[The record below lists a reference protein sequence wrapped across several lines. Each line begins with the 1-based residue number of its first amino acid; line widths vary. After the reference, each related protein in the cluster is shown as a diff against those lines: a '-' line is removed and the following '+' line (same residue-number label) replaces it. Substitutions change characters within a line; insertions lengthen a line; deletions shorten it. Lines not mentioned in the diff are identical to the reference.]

1 MTKNTEILAPA
12 GSYESLVAA
21 VNAGADAVYIG
32 GARFGARASA
42 ASVSTDEDII
52 ISGIN
57 YAHHFGVKVYLTV
70 NVLLKEKETNELYDY
85 ILPYYKAG
93 IDALIVQDL
102 GVLRL
107 LHLMF
112 PEVEKHAST
121 QLSIQGFEA
130 VDILREYGVTR
141 IVPAR
146 ELSLSEIK
154 DIYDRTKIEIE
165 SFVHGALCYSYSGQ
179 CLMSSLIGGRS
190 GNRGRC
196 AQTCRLD
203 YDLYDKNDKK
213 LNKNNEKNL
222 LSCKDLCA
230 LDVLPDIIEAGVYS
244 LKIEGRMKSPI
255 YTAGV
260 VSIWKK
266 YVDMFYKNGKSG
278 YKVDERDKRLLLDL
292 FDRGGHTGGYF
303 KAHNTKDMIAV
314 CGKPKLR
321 VVNEEFNSYL
331 EETYVKNTRKI
342 KLKAFVSI
350 KENEEMK
357 LVIRALE
364 DIPGFLS
371 EISAQVG
378 MPAKADKKAAV
389 KEDIE
394 KQILKTGNTLYEFSS
409 LEIQLDEGLFVP
421 VKQLNELRRSVLEK
435 ADAQILSF
443 YTRGEGIRI
452 DTEAKKPEE
461 VKNCEPKIL
470 HLFCEEEEQ
479 LFALIEVLKKHKN
492 KAEEN
497 NFGFEVSYQADT
509 TDPKKWKKIN
519 SEFKNADIGI
529 NLYMPHIFRT
539 EARKYFEK
547 YKDELLKAGFDAVV
561 ARTVEEFVYIK
572 NIFKDE
578 DIDCILDYTLY
589 GMNRSSQKFY
599 EALGAK
605 RQTLP
610 VELNLSE
617 LKGLETGDK
626 ELVIY
631 GHLPMMVTA
640 GCLRK
645 NILSCDK
652 VYSLLYLKDRM
663 GKNMP
668 VKNRCHFCYNTIL
681 NSSPLSTLGISESI
695 EKLNVLSYRLMFTVE
710 NKNELT
716 DILNAYIKCF
726 IYKEKCDEISKDFT
740 RGHFKR
746 GID

>member
-1 MTKNTEILAPA
+1 MTKNTDILAPA

-107 LHLMF
+107 LHVMF

-121 QLSIQGFEA
+121 QMSIQGFEA

-378 MPAKADKKAAV
+378 MPAKANKKAAV

-435 ADAQILSF
+435 ADAKILSF
-443 YTRGEGIRI
+443 YTSGEGIRI
-452 DTEAKKPEE
+452 DTKAKKPEE
-461 VKNCEPKIL
+461 VKNCEHKLL
-470 HLFCEEEEQ
+470 HLLCED
-479 LFALIEVLKKHKN
+479 V
-492 KAEEN
+492 
-497 NFGFEVSYQADT
+497 
-509 TDPKKWKKIN
+509 
-519 SEFKNADIGI
+519 
-529 NLYMPHIFRT
+529 
-539 EARKYFEK
+539 
-547 YKDELLKAGFDAVV
+547 
-561 ARTVEEFVYIK
+561 
-572 NIFKDE
+572 
-578 DIDCILDYTLY
+578 
-589 GMNRSSQKFY
+589 
-599 EALGAK
+599 
-605 RQTLP
+605 
-610 VELNLSE
+610 
-617 LKGLETGDK
+617 
-626 ELVIY
+626 
-631 GHLPMMVTA
+631 
-640 GCLRK
+640 
-645 NILSCDK
+645 
-652 VYSLLYLKDRM
+652 
-663 GKNMP
+663 
-668 VKNRCHFCYNTIL
+668 
-681 NSSPLSTLGISESI
+681 
-695 EKLNVLSYRLMFTVE
+695 
-710 NKNELT
+710 
-716 DILNAYIKCF
+716 
-726 IYKEKCDEISKDFT
+726 
-740 RGHFKR
+740 
-746 GID
+746 